1 MQSMKFLLG
10 VVVGL
15 LLLPLG
21 AFLYIRQGYAPV
33 ATSSPMLPL
42 ERQVTSMALNARIA
56 KEAPANSP
64 MSPNEENLVAGAR
77 IYREHCAVCHGMRD
91 ESRTASAKGMFPHPP
106 PLLHGKGVTGDPP
119 GQVWWVVR
127 NGIRLS
133 GMPGF
138 VGSLTDDEIWQ
149 VTLLL
154 SNADKLPP
162 AAATALDG
170 AMRLAQ

>member
-1 MQSMKFLLG
+1 MKFLLG
-10 VVVGL
+10 LLVGVL
-15 LLLPLG
+15 MLPLG

-33 ATSSPMLPL
+33 ATSAPMLPF
-42 ERQVTSMALNARIA
+42 ERQVTSMALHARIA

-64 MSPNEENLVAGAR
+64 MSPNEDNLVAGAR
-77 IYREHCAVCHGMRD
+77 IYREDCAVCHGMRG
-91 ESRTASAKGMFPHPP
+91 ESKTVIAKGMFPSPP
-106 PLLHGKGVTGDPP
+106 PLLQGKGVTNDPP
-119 GQVWWVVR
+119 GQTWWIVK
-127 NGIRLS
+127 NGIRLT

-154 SNADKLPP
+154 ANTNKLPP

-170 AMRLAQ
+170 AMSLAQ